1 MIENSADK
9 RALTAHTK
17 ESVLTDS
24 SPPQQQP
31 STSFSLRERWKKK
44 NHFASELSIVFVCRG
59 QNLTKNVAIYKRIGD
74 SIEKGRQS
82 LVL

>member
-9 RALTAHTK
+9 RVLTAHAK
-17 ESVLTDS
+17 ESALAYS

-44 NHFASELSIVFVCRG
+44 NQFASDLSILFVCRG
-59 QNLTKNVAIYKRIGD
+59 ENFTKNVAISKKDKR
-74 SIEKGRQS
+74 
-82 LVL
+82 

>member
-17 ESVLTDS
+17 ESVLTYS

-31 STSFSLRERWKKK
+31 SSSFSLRERWKKK
-44 NHFASELSIVFVCRG
+44 NQFASELSIVFVCRG
-59 QNLTKNVAIYKRIGD
+59 QNLTKNVATSKRISD
-74 SIEKGRQS
+74 IIKERRAAK
-82 LVL
+82 V